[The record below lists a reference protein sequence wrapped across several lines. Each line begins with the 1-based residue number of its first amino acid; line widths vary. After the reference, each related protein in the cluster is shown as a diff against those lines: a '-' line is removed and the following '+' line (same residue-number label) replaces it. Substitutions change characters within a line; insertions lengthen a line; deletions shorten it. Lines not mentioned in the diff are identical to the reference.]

1 MLVAVIGGKLQGIE
15 ATYLAHKTG
24 WEVLLIDTNPAVPAS
39 GLCDFFVPM
48 DITDEGWLDPV
59 LKDVDLIIPA
69 TENRKVLNTL
79 SKGCRDA
86 AIPFAYDAHAYA
98 ISSSKL
104 KSNRL
109 FDRIGV
115 PVPVPWPDCGFPA
128 AAKPSSGSGSK
139 GVQIFYNQQQ
149 LEKRFPSS
157 LPPKNWVL
165 QEYVEGPSYSL
176 EVVGTPGHYT
186 ALQVTDLEMDAGYDC
201 KRVLAP
207 TLLSP
212 ERVTQFKK
220 ISIKIAEAIQL
231 NGLMDVEV
239 ILHNNEL
246 KVLEIDARLPSQTP
260 TVVYWSSGCN
270 ILEFLALVKNGN
282 KWFENSRMKW
292 PCKSKIFDPLFIKSG
307 WHPQPKMPPNQLT
320 KLETAKKFGLFER
333 LCRVLI
339 KNRPPE
345 AIIEKKGIIYEHI
358 KVSPGAIKV
367 CGEHIMARA
376 GPLHLFKDFYGADEV
391 ITNYSLG
398 RSEWVAT
405 LIITGADRR
414 EAWEKR
420 NRVIRDIQKHFK
432 LDTYKDPS
440 PPVQNERGDIH
451 PGHHFQGIKKECGAK
466 AEE

>member
-15 ATYLAHKTG
+15 ATYLAHKAG
-24 WEVLLIDTNPAVPAS
+24 WDVLLIDTNPAVPAS

-69 TENRKVLNTL
+69 VENRKVLNTL
-79 SKGCRDA
+79 SKGCCSA
-86 AIPFAYDAHAYA
+86 SIPLAFDAHAYA

-109 FDRIGV
+109 FTSIGV
-115 PVPVPWPDCGFPA
+115 PVPVSWPECGFPVI
-128 AAKPSSGSGSK
+128 AKPSSGSGSE
-139 GVQIFYNQQQ
+139 GVQIFHNQQQ
-149 LEKRFPSS
+149 LEKRFPHS

-186 ALQVTDLEMDAGYDC
+186 ALQVTDLEMDARYDC

-212 ERVTQFKK
+212 EQVTQFKK

-270 ILEFLALVKNGN
+270 ILELLALTLT
-282 KWFENSRMKW
+282 
-292 PCKSKIFDPLFIKSG
+292 KIFAGVQGPRGAGSLLSILQMGQNARKRIPTVYPHIGTPSMG
-307 WHPQPKMPPNQLT
+307 
-320 KLETAKKFGLFER
+320 AKR
-333 LCRVLI
+333 APW
-339 KNRPPE
+339 PPE

-358 KVSPGAIKV
+358 KVSPGAIEV

-376 GPLHLFKDFYGADEV
+376 GPLHLFKNFYGADEA
-391 ITNYSLG
+391 ITNYSPS

-405 LIITGADRR
+405 LIITGADRKR
-414 EAWEKR
+414 AWEKR
-420 NRVIRDIQKHFK
+420 NRVIKEIRAHFK
-432 LDTYKDPS
+432 LDTYKDPF
-440 PPVQNERGDIH
+440 PRAHNEPGDIH
-451 PGHHFQGIKKECGAK
+451 PAHHFQCTKKKNTAVR
-466 AEE
+466 